1 MRQEASTALGERLR
15 VLRRA
20 RALTQSSLARL
31 AGISRQYLS
40 DIERS
45 TVEPSAEVL
54 AAIATA
60 LGIRVEELS
69 QDTKTNDHQ

>member
-1 MRQEASTALGERLR
+1 MGERLR
-15 VLRRA
+15 VLRRV

-45 TVEPSAEVL
+45 AVEPSAEVL

-60 LGIRVEELS
+60 LGICVEELS
-69 QDTKTNDHQ
+69 QDTKANDHQ